1 MTTFL
6 HKYKVII
13 MYGEIKNMDKLALQ
27 QTPRYKSKKKLKK
40 HKKILIMTN
49 FLHKYKVIIMYGEI
63 KNMGRLTLH
72 LPEKPPFHDTE
83 IKHNSDIIMNEE
95 EPKMCKLRDRCQNRL
110 KIGITFK
117 SQYMKN
123 RYKNGKI
130 EFKPSRQ
137 LRKTQ
142 KVKNPLKNCFMLLI
156 KHLKE
161 VVYMYGERIKMVRL
175 SLVTSSGLLKT
186 PKVKNP
192 LKDFFMLLIK
202 HIKELVYMYG
212 KVKKMEILMFKGMH
226 IMLETT
232 SKNIG
237 GD

>member
-83 IKHNSDIIMNEE
+83 IKHNSDIIKNEE

-123 RYKNGKI
+123 RYKNG
-130 EFKPSRQ
+130 
-137 LRKTQ
+137 
-142 KVKNPLKNCFMLLI
+142 
-156 KHLKE
+156 
-161 VVYMYGERIKMVRL
+161 GL
-175 SLVTSSGLLKT
+175 SLVTPSGLLKT

-192 LKDFFMLLIK
+192 LQKFIMLLIK
-202 HIKELVYMYG
+202 HIKERVYMYG
-212 KVKKMEILMFKGMH
+212 EAVKMVKLMLKSMH
-226 IMLETT
+226 IMLETI